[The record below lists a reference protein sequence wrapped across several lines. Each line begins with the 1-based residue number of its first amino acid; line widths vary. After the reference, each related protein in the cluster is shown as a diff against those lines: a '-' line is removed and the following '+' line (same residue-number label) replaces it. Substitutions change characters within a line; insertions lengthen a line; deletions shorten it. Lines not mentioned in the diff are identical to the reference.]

1 MGNIFSSCRIN
12 CASTSDKSEENRE
25 SEYRIINH
33 CGKYY
38 VIFNDSDRNYDII

>member
-12 CASTSDKSEENRE
+12 CASKSDLPEETRE

-38 VIFNDSDRNYDII
+38 VIFNDSDRYYDII